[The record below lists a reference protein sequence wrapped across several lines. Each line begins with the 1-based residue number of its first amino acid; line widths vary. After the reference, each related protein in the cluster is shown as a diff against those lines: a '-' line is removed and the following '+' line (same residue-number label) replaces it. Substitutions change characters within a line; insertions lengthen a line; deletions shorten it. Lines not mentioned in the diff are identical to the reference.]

1 MKRDEVRAIIPDITD
16 EQLKSLM
23 DINGADVN
31 AEKDAAKSYKAKLD
45 EANEKLKAAMEA
57 NEAKT
62 AESKTIEQRM
72 KDIEEQFAQKERA
85 LALDRNELEAKKVL
99 SAAGISDDEIASVIG
114 SIVSEDAD
122 KTVSGATAL
131 ATLVTGQK
139 TLAAENER
147 KKMMSGTTKPQGSS
161 GTPKTVTREQFVAM
175 DYAQMEKLFEENPEL
190 FKQLDESE

>member
-1 MKRDEVRAIIPDITD
+1 MKRDEVRAIIPGITD

-23 DINGADVN
+23 DINGTDVN

-45 EANEKLKAAMEA
+45 EANEKLKAAMAA
-57 NEAKT
+57 NEAKD

-85 LALDRNELEAKKVL
+85 LAIDRNELEAKKVL

-114 SIVSEDAD
+114 TIVSEDAD
-122 KTVSGATAL
+122 KTVAGATAL

-139 TLAAENER
+139 TLAAESER
-147 KKMMSGTTKPQGSS
+147 KKMMSETTKPQGSS
-161 GTPKTVTREQFVAM
+161 GAPKTVTREQFAAM

-190 FKQLDESE
+190 FKQLNG

>member
-1 MKRDEVRAIIPDITD
+1 MKRDEVRAIIPGITD

-57 NEAKT
+57 SEAKA

-99 SAAGISDDEIASVIG
+99 ASAGISDDEIASVIG

-161 GTPKTVTREQFVAM
+161 GTPKTVTREQFAAM

-190 FKQLDESE
+190 FKQLNEQ

>member
-57 NEAKT
+57 NEAKV

-161 GTPKTVTREQFVAM
+161 GAPKTVTREQFTKM

-190 FKQLDESE
+190 FKQLNE

>member
-57 NEAKT
+57 NEAKD

-72 KDIEEQFAQKERA
+72 KDIEEQFAQKERE

-131 ATLVTGQK
+131 AALVTGQK
-139 TLAAENER
+139 TIAAEAER

-161 GTPKTVTREQFVAM
+161 GAPKTVTREQFAKM

-190 FKQLDESE
+190 FKQLNE

>member
-1 MKRDEVRAIIPDITD
+1 MKRDEVRAIIPGITD

-57 NEAKT
+57 NKAKD

-131 ATLVTGQK
+131 AALVTGQK

-161 GTPKTVTREQFVAM
+161 GATKTVTREQFAKM

-190 FKQLDESE
+190 FKQLNG

>member
-57 NEAKT
+57 NDAKD

-131 ATLVTGQK
+131 AALVTGQK

-161 GTPKTVTREQFVAM
+161 GATKNVTREQFAKM

-190 FKQLDESE
+190 FKQLNE

>member
-16 EQLKSLM
+16 EQPKSLM

-57 NEAKT
+57 NEAKV

-72 KDIEEQFAQKERA
+72 KDIEEQFAKKERA

-131 ATLVTGQK
+131 AALVTGQK

-161 GTPKTVTREQFVAM
+161 GATKTVTREQFAKM

-190 FKQLDESE
+190 FKQLNE

>member
-16 EQLKSLM
+16 DQLKSLM

-57 NEAKT
+57 NEAKD

-72 KDIEEQFAQKERA
+72 KDIEEQFAQKERE

-139 TLAAENER
+139 TLAAEAER

-161 GTPKTVTREQFVAM
+161 GATKTVTREQFAKM

-190 FKQLDESE
+190 FKQLNE

>member
-57 NEAKT
+57 SEAKA

-161 GTPKTVTREQFVAM
+161 GTPKTVTREQFAAM

-190 FKQLDESE
+190 FKQLNE

>member
-161 GTPKTVTREQFVAM
+161 GTPKTVTREQFAAM
-175 DYAQMEKLFEENPEL
+175 DYAQMEKLYEENPEL
-190 FKQLDESE
+190 FKQLNE

>member
-1 MKRDEVRAIIPDITD
+1 MKRDEVRAIIPGITD

-57 NEAKT
+57 NEAKV

-99 SAAGISDDEIASVIG
+99 SSAGISDDEIASVIG

-122 KTVSGATAL
+122 KTVSGANAL

-161 GTPKTVTREQFVAM
+161 GAPKTVTREQFAAM

-190 FKQLDESE
+190 FKQLNE

>member
-1 MKRDEVRAIIPDITD
+1 MKRDEVRAIIPGITD

-57 NEAKT
+57 NEAKA

-99 SAAGISDDEIASVIG
+99 ASAGISDDEIASVIG

-161 GTPKTVTREQFVAM
+161 GTPKTVTREQFAAM

-190 FKQLDESE
+190 FKQLNEQ

>member
-1 MKRDEVRAIIPDITD
+1 MKRDEVRAIIPGITD

-57 NEAKT
+57 NEAKA

-161 GTPKTVTREQFVAM
+161 GAPKTVTREQFAAM

-190 FKQLDESE
+190 FKQLNE

>member
-57 NEAKT
+57 NEAKD

-122 KTVSGATAL
+122 KTVSSANAL
-131 ATLVTGQK
+131 AALVTGQK

-161 GTPKTVTREQFVAM
+161 GAPKTVTREQFAAM

-190 FKQLDESE
+190 FKQLNE